1 MYRLNSSVGETVSA
15 IGECRHCGL
24 EFRRHSK
31 EESFCCTGCEYVYRL
46 IRDEDLGRF
55 YELQSGKG
63 QPVGSGVFAK
73 RDYVWLDALKQESEK
88 GESKNCQLEL
98 SLSGLSCVGCVW
110 LVEALF
116 KQVDGAVFC
125 RIDVQRGIMRI
136 GWNRGRFDLV
146 GFARRLQSHGY
157 ELSPVDCK
165 TSKGLGSIVW
175 RMGVCGAFALNSML
189 YTLPGYLGMDEGF
202 AFAVHFGWLSC
213 LFATL
218 SMAIGGSYFVARAF
232 RAARSGV
239 IHLDLPIA
247 IGLVFA
253 YGISLYGWVV
263 GDSSLLYFDFV
274 STFVFL
280 MLAGRWVQLVA
291 IERNKSRLARYDVTA
306 PKIEVLDDSGRYIV
320 KDAKE
325 LQANEVYRI
334 GTGDW
339 APVESTLRSSRA
351 QMGMEWINGESEPSI
366 FLERAIVPSGAR
378 QLGTDSLE
386 LVARE
391 AWSASLLK
399 RLTDRKDEKSDTDRV
414 VHIWISRYLASV
426 LGLALAGFSGWSL
439 AGDLQTGIR
448 VFVATLVI
456 SCPCALGIALPLADE
471 LSVAA
476 LRRKSVFLRSR
487 SFWSRFSK
495 VDSVAFDKT
504 GTLTR
509 LNLTLANPEALA
521 DLNLHAI
528 RVLSSLVAD
537 SPHPVCYSLRERMMA
552 SGIWSPIER
561 LDTSESIGNGMRGL
575 CKGENWK
582 LGKASW
588 ALGIDGD
595 SRTCLTLNGKE
606 IAFFDFEDA
615 PRNGA
620 LEELDWLRN
629 RGLDLRMLSGDAV
642 ERVNRLANL
651 LRWDP
656 KSVFG
661 EMTPEMKADWLA
673 DNDPERFLM
682 IGDGANDSLAFE
694 TAGCSG
700 SPAVDQSLLSSRA
713 DFYYLGDG
721 IQSARALFETRS
733 VRRRTLRWLMSFA
746 IGYNAF
752 AAVFALSGWITPLL
766 AAILMPASSIVSLAI
781 VWMNL
786 GMEKNTTV
794 AVGNVGEAVSDEL
807 FVTNGGDSR
816 SS

>member
-1 MYRLNSSVGETVSA
+1 MYRLNSSIGETVRA
-15 IGECRHCGL
+15 IGECSHCGL

-31 EESFCCTGCEYVYRL
+31 EDSFCCTGCEYVYRL
-46 IRDEDLGRF
+46 ISDEDLGRF
-55 YELQSGKG
+55 YELQGGKG
-63 QPVGSGVFAK
+63 QPIGSGVFAK
-73 RDYVWLDALKQESEK
+73 RDYVWLDELKQQTEAS
-88 GESKNCQLEL
+88 ESKDCQLEL

-116 KQVDGAVFC
+116 KQADGAVFC

-136 GWNRGRFDLV
+136 GWSRGRFDLV

-157 ELSPVDCK
+157 ELSPANRK
-165 TSKGLGSIVW
+165 TSKVLSSIVW

-189 YTLPGYLGMDEGF
+189 YTLPGYLGMDDKF

-247 IGLVFA
+247 IGLTFA
-253 YGISLYGWVV
+253 YGISLYGWVI

-280 MLAGRWVQLVA
+280 MLVGRWVQLVA

-306 PKIEVLDDSGRYIV
+306 PKIEVLDYSGEYV
-320 KDAKE
+320 TKDATE
-325 LQANEVYRI
+325 LQVDEVYRI
-334 GTGDW
+334 GAGDW
-339 APVESTLRSSRA
+339 APVESTLRSNRA

-366 FLERAIVPSGAR
+366 FLEGGVVPSGAR

-386 LVARE
+386 FVARE
-391 AWSASLLK
+391 AWSTSLLK

-414 VHIWISRYLASV
+414 AHVWISRYLTSI
-426 LGLALAGFSGWSL
+426 LALALLGFFGWVL
-439 AGDLQTGIR
+439 AGDIQTGIR

-471 LSVAA
+471 LTVAA

-495 VDSVAFDKT
+495 VDAIAFDKT

-509 LNLTLANPEALA
+509 LNLTLVNPEVLA
-521 DLNLHAI
+521 KLGGKAV

-552 SGIWSPIER
+552 SGIWNPIDD
-561 LDTSESIGNGMRGL
+561 LDTSESIGNGMQGL
-575 CKGENWK
+575 CKGKTWR

-588 ALGIDGD
+588 ALGISGEP
-595 SRTCLTLNGKE
+595 RTCLELAGKVV
-606 IAFFDFEDA
+606 AYFDFEDA
-615 PRNGA
+615 PRSGA
-620 LEELDWLRN
+620 LEELDSLRN
-629 RGLDLRMLSGDAV
+629 RGLILRMLSGDAIS
-642 ERVNRLANL
+642 RVNRLASL
-651 LRWDP
+651 LRWEL

-661 EMTPEMKADWLA
+661 EMSPQMKADWLVE
-673 DNDPERFLM
+673 NDPDRFLM

-694 TAGCSG
+694 AAACSG

-721 IQSARALFETRS
+721 IQSARALFEARDS
-733 VRRRTLRWLMSFA
+733 RRRTLRWLMSFA

-786 GMEKNTTV
+786 GMEKKSTV
-794 AVGNVGEAVSDEL
+794 RVGDVGAPSP
-807 FVTNGGDSR
+807 
-816 SS
+816 